1 MVDLHLHSTASD
13 GSFSSQELVQL
24 ASKLQLKAIAITDHD
39 SVNGIAPALRAGRK
53 HAKVEVIPAVELSS
67 VLKNRD
73 VHFLGYFINYKSVW
87 LEDHLSKLRQSR
99 LERAAKM
106 VESLQ
111 KEGFD
116 IVIKDVLQEAGKGSV
131 GRSHVAK
138 VMLKKGQIDSIKE
151 AFNKYIG
158 RDGPCYVE
166 KYSYSPEG
174 VINIIKKIGGIA
186 VLAHPGLSLVDE
198 EIPQFIKY
206 GIKGLEVFHSE
217 HSNED
222 ISRYGKLADELG
234 LIKTGGSDCHGL
246 ESARG
251 VLIGSMKVS
260 DSCFEQLKVE
270 WERSSS

>member
-13 GSFSSQELVQL
+13 GSFSPQELVQL

-39 SVNGIAPALRAGRK
+39 SVDGITPALRAGRK
-53 HAKVEVIPAVELSS
+53 HAKLEVIPAVELSS

-73 VHFLGYFINYKSVW
+73 VHFLGYFINHKSVW
-87 LEDHLSKLRQSR
+87 LEDCLSKLRQSR

-106 VESLQ
+106 VKSLR
-111 KEGFD
+111 KGGFD
-116 IVIKDVLQEAGKGSV
+116 IVIKDVLEEAGKGSV

-138 VMLKKGQIDSIKE
+138 VMLKKGQIDSINE

-158 RDGPCYVE
+158 RDRPCYVE
-166 KYSYSPEG
+166 KYSYPPEE
-174 VINIIKKIGGIA
+174 VISIIKKIGGIA

-198 EIPQFIKY
+198 EIPQFIKC
-206 GIKGLEVFHSE
+206 GIKGIEVLHSE
-217 HSNED
+217 HSKED
-222 ISRYGKLADELG
+222 ISRYSRLADKLG

-251 VLIGSMKVS
+251 VLIGSMKVP
-260 DSCFEQLKVE
+260 DCYYEQLKAE
-270 WERSSS
+270 WESSR